1 MDFTSN
7 NFLDEL
13 LNFFEEHSVIGLLAL
28 QPHAF
33 ELVSVLAIIDFCT
46 IWALYDGQMRLSLVI
61 SKIMK
66 VGFFLLLIVNWSDI
80 NKVVVDSF
88 QMAGSTAAGLDYS
101 NGDWN
106 TPSNILTMGFDTC
119 TDILAD
125 FHETSIMDN
134 GGIAR
139 LFMDLMAMIITIASF
154 FFISLQ
160 VLITK
165 IEFCIFSSL
174 GVILLP
180 FGAIRFT
187 SFLFQRVVSGVFA
200 FGVKLMIMFFL
211 LGLFNT
217 LSDTLINIPVPGESD
232 DGNFAAML
240 KVALSYATLAFLVW
254 KLPNL
259 AASMMNG
266 QPSMEAGDVIRG
278 ATTAKST
285 VAGAVGG
292 AVGAAGAVSRVA
304 GKTAAGYGFAN
315 ATIKAAQANI
325 GVQGGSVAGEV
336 AKNVARTSFAN
347 SAIGKGLIR
356 GANRALNQMEDY
368 KNLKTGEY
376 ATKPQSNRN
385 R

>member
-1 MDFTSN
+1 MDFTDT
-7 NFLDEL
+7 NFLDNL
-13 LNFFEEHSVIGLLAL
+13 LNFFYEHSVTGMIQL

-33 ELVSVLAIIDFCT
+33 ELVCVLAIIDICST
-46 IWALYDGQMRLSLVI
+46 WALYDGQMRMSFVI
-61 SKIMK
+61 NKVMK
-66 VGFFLLLIVNWSDI
+66 VGFFLLLIVNWDTI
-80 NKVVVDSF
+80 NSAILRSF
-88 QMAGSTAAGLDYS
+88 EIAGATASGLS
-101 NGDWN
+101 NIGAGDWIS
-106 TPSNILTMGFDTC
+106 PSKILERGFNICGTLFKDFQDTGI
-119 TDILAD
+119 T
-125 FHETSIMDN
+125 DN

-139 LFMDLMAMIITIASF
+139 LFMDLIAIAITIASF

-187 SFLFQRVVSGVFA
+187 SFLFQRVVSGVFS
-200 FGVKLMIMFFL
+200 FGVKLMIMYFL
-211 LGLFNT
+211 LGLFDT
-217 LSDTLINIPVPGESD
+217 LSGTLTSFEENVS
-232 DGNFAAML
+232 FSSML
-240 KVALSYATLAFLVW
+240 KMALSYATLAFLVW

-266 QPSMEAGDVIRG
+266 QPSMEVGDVVRG

>member
-1 MDFTSN
+1 MDFTDT
-7 NFLDEL
+7 NFLDNL
-13 LNFFEEHSVIGLLAL
+13 LNFFYEHSVTGMIQL

-33 ELVSVLAIIDFCT
+33 ELVCVLAIIDICST
-46 IWALYDGQMRLSLVI
+46 WALYDGQMRMSFVI
-61 SKIMK
+61 NKVMK
-66 VGFFLLLIVNWSDI
+66 VGFFLLLIVNWDTI
-80 NKVVVDSF
+80 NSAILRSF
-88 QMAGSTAAGLDYS
+88 EIAGATASGLS
-101 NGDWN
+101 NIGAGDWIS
-106 TPSNILTMGFDTC
+106 PSKILERGFNICGTLFKDFQDTGI
-119 TDILAD
+119 T
-125 FHETSIMDN
+125 DN

-139 LFMDLMAMIITIASF
+139 LFMDLIAIAITIASF

-187 SFLFQRVVSGVFA
+187 SFLFQRVVSGVFS
-200 FGVKLMIMFFL
+200 FGIKLMIMYFL
-211 LGLFNT
+211 LGLFDT
-217 LSDTLINIPVPGESD
+217 LSGALTSFEENVS
-232 DGNFAAML
+232 FSSML
-240 KVALSYATLAFLVW
+240 KMALSYATLAFLVW

-266 QPSMEAGDVIRG
+266 QPSMEAGDVVRG

>member
-1 MDFTSN
+1 MDFTDT
-7 NFLDEL
+7 NFLDNL
-13 LNFFEEHSVIGLLAL
+13 LNFFYEHSVTGMIQL

-33 ELVSVLAIIDFCT
+33 ELVCVLAIIDICST
-46 IWALYDGQMRLSLVI
+46 WALYDGQMRMSFVI
-61 SKIMK
+61 NKVMK
-66 VGFFLLLIVNWSDI
+66 VGFFLLLIVNWDTI
-80 NKVVVDSF
+80 NSAILRSF
-88 QMAGSTAAGLDYS
+88 EIAGATASGLS
-101 NGDWN
+101 NIGAGDWIS
-106 TPSNILTMGFDTC
+106 PSKILERGFNICGTLFKDFQDTGI
-119 TDILAD
+119 T
-125 FHETSIMDN
+125 DN

-139 LFMDLMAMIITIASF
+139 LFMDLIAIAITIASF

-187 SFLFQRVVSGVFA
+187 SFLFQRVVSGVFS
-200 FGVKLMIMFFL
+200 FGVKLMIMYFL
-211 LGLFNT
+211 LGLFDT
-217 LSDTLINIPVPGESD
+217 LSGTLTSFEENVS
-232 DGNFAAML
+232 FSSML
-240 KVALSYATLAFLVW
+240 KMALSYATLAFLVW

-266 QPSMEAGDVIRG
+266 QPSMEAGDVVRG
-278 ATTAKST
+278 ATTTKST

-325 GVQGGSVAGEV
+325 GVQGGSVVGEV

-356 GANRALNQMEDY
+356 GANRAMNQMEDY
-368 KNLKTGEY
+368 KNLKSGEY

>member
-1 MDFTSN
+1 MDFTDT
-7 NFLDEL
+7 NFLDNL
-13 LNFFEEHSVIGLLAL
+13 LNFFYEHSVTGMIQL

-33 ELVSVLAIIDFCT
+33 ELVCVLAIIDICST
-46 IWALYDGQMRLSLVI
+46 WALYDGQMRMSFVI
-61 SKIMK
+61 NKVMK
-66 VGFFLLLIVNWSDI
+66 VGFFLLLIVNWDTI
-80 NKVVVDSF
+80 NSAILRSF
-88 QMAGSTAAGLDYS
+88 EIAGATASGLS
-101 NGDWN
+101 NIGAGDWIS
-106 TPSNILTMGFDTC
+106 PSKILERGFNICGTLFKDFQDTGI
-119 TDILAD
+119 T
-125 FHETSIMDN
+125 DN

-139 LFMDLMAMIITIASF
+139 LFMDLIAIAITIASF

-187 SFLFQRVVSGVFA
+187 SFLFQRVVSGVFS
-200 FGVKLMIMFFL
+200 FGVKLMIMYFL
-211 LGLFNT
+211 LGLFDT
-217 LSDTLINIPVPGESD
+217 LSGTLTSFEENVS
-232 DGNFAAML
+232 FSSML
-240 KVALSYATLAFLVW
+240 KMALSYATLAFLVW

-266 QPSMEAGDVIRG
+266 QPSMEAGDVVRG

-285 VAGAVGG
+285 VAG

-356 GANRALNQMEDY
+356 GANRAMNQMEDY
-368 KNLKTGEY
+368 KNLKSGEY

>member
-1 MDFTSN
+1 MDFASE

-33 ELVSVLAIIDFCT
+33 ELVCVLAIIDFCT
-46 IWALYDGQMRLSLVI
+46 IWALYDGQMRLSLII
-61 SKIMK
+61 SKVMK
-66 VGFFLLLIVNWSDI
+66 VGFFLLLIVNWADI
-80 NKVVVDSF
+80 NKAIVDSF

-101 NGDWN
+101 SSDWN

-125 FHETSIMDN
+125 FHKTSIMDN

-139 LFMDLMAMIITIASF
+139 LFMDLMAMVITIASF

-160 VLITK
+160 VLVTK

-174 GVILLP
+174 AVILLP

-200 FGVKLMIMFFL
+200 FGIKLMIMFFL
-211 LGLFNT
+211 LGLFNSV
-217 LSDTLINIPVPGESD
+217 SDTLINIPVPGESD

-240 KVALSYATLAFLVW
+240 KIALSYATLAFLVW
-254 KLPNL
+254 KLPNI

-266 QPSMEAGDVIRG
+266 QPSMDAGDVVRG
-278 ATTAKST
+278 ARNATTA
-285 VAGAVGG
+285 VAGVAT
-292 AVGAAGAVSRVA
+292 GAAGAVSGAAEKA
-304 GKTAAGYGFAN
+304 GVGYGFTN
-315 ATIKAAQANI
+315 ATIKAARIDTTQKGGTMSKNI
-325 GVQGGSVAGEV
+325 
-336 AKNVARTSFAN
+336 AKNVARASFYN
-347 SAIGKGLIR
+347 SSLGRGILR
-356 GANRALNQMEDY
+356 GARYANKNRKD
-368 KNLKTGEY
+368 KK
-376 ATKPQSNRN
+376 
-385 R
+385 

>member
-1 MDFTSN
+1 MDFSSA
-7 NFLDEL
+7 NFFNEL
-13 LNFFEEHSVIGLLAL
+13 LQFFHEHSITGMIQL
-28 QPHAF
+28 QPHAT
-33 ELVSVLAIIDFCT
+33 ELVCVLAIIDICST
-46 IWALYDGQMRLSLVI
+46 WALYDGQMRLSFVI
-61 SKIMK
+61 NKVMK
-66 VGFFLLLIVNWSDI
+66 VGFFLLLIINWADI
-80 NKVVVDSF
+80 NSAILRSF
-88 QMAGSTAAGLDYS
+88 ELAGATASGLTNLND
-101 NGDWN
+101 DW
-106 TPSNILTMGFDTC
+106 TSPSNILTNGFVIC
-119 TDILAD
+119 EALFED
-125 FHETSIMDN
+125 FQSTSVLDN
-134 GGIAR
+134 SGIAR
-139 LFMDLMAMIITIASF
+139 MFMDLIAIAITIASF

-165 IEFCIFSSL
+165 IEFDIFSSL

-200 FGVKLMIMFFL
+200 FGIKLMVMFFL
-211 LGLFNT
+211 LGLFDILSGT
-217 LSDTLINIPVPGESD
+217 LV
-232 DGNFAAML
+232 NFEENATFSAML
-240 KVALSYATLAFLVW
+240 KIALSYATLAFLVW

-266 QPSMEAGDVIRG
+266 QPSMEAGDVVRG

-325 GVQGGSVAGEV
+325 GVQGGSVVGEV

-356 GANRALNQMEDY
+356 GANRAMNQMEDY

>member
-1 MDFTSN
+1 MDFTDT
-7 NFLDEL
+7 NFLDSL
-13 LNFFEEHSVIGLLAL
+13 LNFFYEHSVTGMIQL

-33 ELVSVLAIIDFCT
+33 ELVCVLAIIDICST
-46 IWALYDGQMRLSLVI
+46 WALYDGQMRMSFVI
-61 SKIMK
+61 NKTMK
-66 VGFFLLLIVNWSDI
+66 VGFFLLLIVNWDTI
-80 NKVVVDSF
+80 NSAILRSF
-88 QMAGSTAAGLDYS
+88 EIAGATASGLS
-101 NGDWN
+101 NIGAGDWIS
-106 TPSNILTMGFDTC
+106 PSKILERGFNICGTLFKDFQDTGI
-119 TDILAD
+119 T
-125 FHETSIMDN
+125 DN

-139 LFMDLMAMIITIASF
+139 LFMDLIAIAITIASF

-187 SFLFQRVVSGVFA
+187 SFLFQRVVSGVFS
-200 FGVKLMIMFFL
+200 FGIKLMIMYFL
-211 LGLFNT
+211 LGLFDT
-217 LSDTLINIPVPGESD
+217 LSGALTSFEENVS
-232 DGNFAAML
+232 FSSML
-240 KVALSYATLAFLVW
+240 KMALSYATLAFLVW

-266 QPSMEAGDVIRG
+266 QPSMEAGDVVRG

-285 VAGAVGG
+285 VAG

-368 KNLKTGEY
+368 KNLKSGEY

>member
-1 MDFTSN
+1 MDFTDT
-7 NFLDEL
+7 NFLDSL
-13 LNFFEEHSVIGLLAL
+13 LNFFYEHSVTGMIQL

-33 ELVSVLAIIDFCT
+33 ELVCVLAIIDICST
-46 IWALYDGQMRLSLVI
+46 WALYDGQMRMSFVI
-61 SKIMK
+61 NKTMK
-66 VGFFLLLIVNWSDI
+66 VGFFLLLIVNWDTI
-80 NKVVVDSF
+80 NSAILRSF
-88 QMAGSTAAGLDYS
+88 EIAGATASGLS
-101 NGDWN
+101 NIGAGDWIS
-106 TPSNILTMGFDTC
+106 PSKILERGFNICGTLFKDFQDTGI
-119 TDILAD
+119 T
-125 FHETSIMDN
+125 DN

-139 LFMDLMAMIITIASF
+139 LFMDLIAIAITIASF

-187 SFLFQRVVSGVFA
+187 SFLFQRVVSGIFS
-200 FGVKLMIMFFL
+200 FGIKLMIMYFL
-211 LGLFNT
+211 LGLFDT
-217 LSDTLINIPVPGESD
+217 LSGALTSFEENVS
-232 DGNFAAML
+232 FSSML
-240 KVALSYATLAFLVW
+240 KMALSYATLAFLVW

-266 QPSMEAGDVIRG
+266 QPSMEAGDVVRG

-356 GANRALNQMEDY
+356 GANRAMNQMEDY
-368 KNLKTGEY
+368 KNLKSGEY

>member
-1 MDFTSN
+1 MDFTDT
-7 NFLDEL
+7 NFLDSL
-13 LNFFEEHSVIGLLAL
+13 LNFFYEHSVTGMIQL

-33 ELVSVLAIIDFCT
+33 ELVCVLAIIDICST
-46 IWALYDGQMRLSLVI
+46 WALYDGQMRMSFVI
-61 SKIMK
+61 NKTMK
-66 VGFFLLLIVNWSDI
+66 VGFFLLLIVNWDTI
-80 NKVVVDSF
+80 NSAILRSF
-88 QMAGSTAAGLDYS
+88 EIAGATASGLS
-101 NGDWN
+101 NIGAGDWIS
-106 TPSNILTMGFDTC
+106 PSKILERGFNICGTLFKDFQDTGI
-119 TDILAD
+119 T
-125 FHETSIMDN
+125 DN

-139 LFMDLMAMIITIASF
+139 LFMDLIAIAITIASF

-187 SFLFQRVVSGVFA
+187 SFLFQRVVSGVFS
-200 FGVKLMIMFFL
+200 FGIKLMIMYFL
-211 LGLFNT
+211 LGLFDT
-217 LSDTLINIPVPGESD
+217 LSGALTSFEENVS
-232 DGNFAAML
+232 FSSML
-240 KVALSYATLAFLVW
+240 KMALSYATLAFLVW

-292 AVGAAGAVSRVA
+292 AVGATGAISRVA

-325 GVQGGSVAGEV
+325 GVQGGSVASEV

-347 SAIGKGLIR
+347 SSIGKGLIR
-356 GANRALNQMEDY
+356 GANRAMNQMEDY
-368 KNLKTGEY
+368 KNLKSGEY

>member
-1 MDFTSN
+1 MDFTDT
-7 NFLDEL
+7 NFLDNL
-13 LNFFEEHSVIGLLAL
+13 LNFFYEHSVTGMIQL

-33 ELVSVLAIIDFCT
+33 ELVCVLAIIDICST
-46 IWALYDGQMRLSLVI
+46 WALYDGQMRMSFVI
-61 SKIMK
+61 NKVMK
-66 VGFFLLLIVNWSDI
+66 VGFFLLLIVNWDTI
-80 NKVVVDSF
+80 NSAILRSF
-88 QMAGSTAAGLDYS
+88 EIAGATASGLS
-101 NGDWN
+101 NIGAGDWIS
-106 TPSNILTMGFDTC
+106 PSKILERGFNICGTLFKDFQDTGI
-119 TDILAD
+119 T
-125 FHETSIMDN
+125 DN

-139 LFMDLMAMIITIASF
+139 LFMDLIAIAITIASF

-187 SFLFQRVVSGVFA
+187 SFLFQRVVSGVFS
-200 FGVKLMIMFFL
+200 FGVKLMIMYFL
-211 LGLFNT
+211 LGLFDT
-217 LSDTLINIPVPGESD
+217 LSGTLTSFEENVS
-232 DGNFAAML
+232 FSSML
-240 KVALSYATLAFLVW
+240 KMALSYATLAFLVW

-266 QPSMEAGDVIRG
+266 QPSMEAGDVVRG

-336 AKNVARTSFAN
+336 TKNVARTSFAN

>member
-1 MDFTSN
+1 MDFTDT
-7 NFLDEL
+7 NFLDNL
-13 LNFFEEHSVIGLLAL
+13 LNFFYEHSVTGMIQL

-33 ELVSVLAIIDFCT
+33 ELVCVLAIIDICST
-46 IWALYDGQMRLSLVI
+46 WALYDGQMRMSFVI
-61 SKIMK
+61 NKVMK
-66 VGFFLLLIVNWSDI
+66 VGFFLLLIVNWDTI
-80 NKVVVDSF
+80 NSAILRSF
-88 QMAGSTAAGLDYS
+88 EIAGATASGLS
-101 NGDWN
+101 NIGAGDWIS
-106 TPSNILTMGFDTC
+106 PSKILERGFNICGTLFKDFQDTGI
-119 TDILAD
+119 T
-125 FHETSIMDN
+125 DN

-139 LFMDLMAMIITIASF
+139 LFMNLIAIAITIASF

-187 SFLFQRVVSGVFA
+187 SFLFQRVVSGVFS
-200 FGVKLMIMFFL
+200 FGVKLMIMYFL
-211 LGLFNT
+211 LGLFDT
-217 LSDTLINIPVPGESD
+217 LSGTLTSFEENVS
-232 DGNFAAML
+232 FSSML
-240 KVALSYATLAFLVW
+240 KMALSYATLAFLVW

-266 QPSMEAGDVIRG
+266 QPSMEAGDVVRG

>member
-1 MDFTSN
+1 MDFTDT
-7 NFLDEL
+7 NFLDNL
-13 LNFFEEHSVIGLLAL
+13 LNFFYEHSVTGMIQL

-33 ELVSVLAIIDFCT
+33 ELVCVLAIIDICST
-46 IWALYDGQMRLSLVI
+46 WALYDGQMRMSFVI
-61 SKIMK
+61 NKVMK
-66 VGFFLLLIVNWSDI
+66 VGFFLLLIVNWDTI
-80 NKVVVDSF
+80 NSAILRSF
-88 QMAGSTAAGLDYS
+88 EIAGATASGLS
-101 NGDWN
+101 NIGAGDWIS
-106 TPSNILTMGFDTC
+106 PSKILERGFNICGTLFKDFQDTGI
-119 TDILAD
+119 T
-125 FHETSIMDN
+125 DN

-139 LFMDLMAMIITIASF
+139 LFMDLIAIAITIASF

-187 SFLFQRVVSGVFA
+187 SFLFQRVVSGVFS
-200 FGVKLMIMFFL
+200 FGVKLMIMYFL
-211 LGLFNT
+211 LGLFDT
-217 LSDTLINIPVPGESD
+217 LSGTLTSFEENVS
-232 DGNFAAML
+232 FSSML
-240 KVALSYATLAFLVW
+240 KMALSYATLAFLVW

-266 QPSMEAGDVIRG
+266 QPSMEAGDVVRG

-292 AVGAAGAVSRVA
+292 AVGAAGAAGAVSRVA

>member
-1 MDFTSN
+1 MDFTDT
-7 NFLDEL
+7 NFLDNL
-13 LNFFEEHSVIGLLAL
+13 LNFFYEHSVTGMIQL

-33 ELVSVLAIIDFCT
+33 ELVCVLAIIDICST
-46 IWALYDGQMRLSLVI
+46 WALYDGQMRMSFVI
-61 SKIMK
+61 NKVMK
-66 VGFFLLLIVNWSDI
+66 VGFFLLLIVNWDTI
-80 NKVVVDSF
+80 NSAILRSF
-88 QMAGSTAAGLDYS
+88 EIAGATASGLS
-101 NGDWN
+101 NIGAGDWIS
-106 TPSNILTMGFDTC
+106 PSKILERGFNICGTLFKDFQDTGI
-119 TDILAD
+119 T
-125 FHETSIMDN
+125 DN

-139 LFMDLMAMIITIASF
+139 LFMDLIAIAITIASF

-187 SFLFQRVVSGVFA
+187 SFLFQRVFS
-200 FGVKLMIMFFL
+200 FGVKLMIMYFL
-211 LGLFNT
+211 LGLFDT
-217 LSDTLINIPVPGESD
+217 LSGTLTSFEENVS
-232 DGNFAAML
+232 FSSML
-240 KVALSYATLAFLVW
+240 KMALSYATLAFLVW

-266 QPSMEAGDVIRG
+266 QPSMEAGDVVRG

>member
-1 MDFTSN
+1 MERGFNICGTLFKDF
-7 NFLDEL
+7 
-13 LNFFEEHSVIGLLAL
+13 
-28 QPHAF
+28 Q
-33 ELVSVLAIIDFCT
+33 
-46 IWALYDGQMRLSLVI
+46 
-61 SKIMK
+61 
-66 VGFFLLLIVNWSDI
+66 
-80 NKVVVDSF
+80 
-88 QMAGSTAAGLDYS
+88 
-101 NGDWN
+101 
-106 TPSNILTMGFDTC
+106 DTGI
-119 TDILAD
+119 T
-125 FHETSIMDN
+125 DN

-139 LFMDLMAMIITIASF
+139 LFMDLIAIAITIASF

-187 SFLFQRVVSGVFA
+187 SFLFQRVVSGVFS
-200 FGVKLMIMFFL
+200 FGVKLMIMYFL
-211 LGLFNT
+211 LGLFDT
-217 LSDTLINIPVPGESD
+217 LSGTLTSFEENVS
-232 DGNFAAML
+232 FSSML
-240 KVALSYATLAFLVW
+240 KMALSYATLAFLVW

-266 QPSMEAGDVIRG
+266 QPSMEAGDVVRG

-285 VAGAVGG
+285 VAG

-356 GANRALNQMEDY
+356 GANRAMNQMEDY
-368 KNLKTGEY
+368 KNLKSGEY

>member
-1 MDFTSN
+1 MDFTDT
-7 NFLDEL
+7 NFLDNL
-13 LNFFEEHSVIGLLAL
+13 LNFFYEHSVTGMIQL

-33 ELVSVLAIIDFCT
+33 ELVCVLAIIDICST
-46 IWALYDGQMRLSLVI
+46 WALYDGQMRMSFVI
-61 SKIMK
+61 NKVMK
-66 VGFFLLLIVNWSDI
+66 VGFFLLLIVNWDTI
-80 NKVVVDSF
+80 NSAILRSF
-88 QMAGSTAAGLDYS
+88 EIAGATALGLS
-101 NGDWN
+101 NIGAGDWIS
-106 TPSNILTMGFDTC
+106 PSKILERGFNICGTLFKDFQDTGI
-119 TDILAD
+119 T
-125 FHETSIMDN
+125 DN

-139 LFMDLMAMIITIASF
+139 LFMDLIAIAITIASF

-187 SFLFQRVVSGVFA
+187 SFLFQRVVSGVFS
-200 FGVKLMIMFFL
+200 FGVKLMIMYFL
-211 LGLFNT
+211 LGLFDT
-217 LSDTLINIPVPGESD
+217 LSGTLTSFEENVS
-232 DGNFAAML
+232 FSSML
-240 KVALSYATLAFLVW
+240 KMALSYATLAFLVW

-266 QPSMEAGDVIRG
+266 QPSMEAGDVVRG

>member
-1 MDFTSN
+1 MDFTDT
-7 NFLDEL
+7 NFLDNL
-13 LNFFEEHSVIGLLAL
+13 LNFFYEHSVTGMIQL

-33 ELVSVLAIIDFCT
+33 ELVCVLAIIDICST
-46 IWALYDGQMRLSLVI
+46 WALYDGQMRMSFVI
-61 SKIMK
+61 NKVMK
-66 VGFFLLLIVNWSDI
+66 VGFFLLLIVNWDTI
-80 NKVVVDSF
+80 NSAILRSF
-88 QMAGSTAAGLDYS
+88 EIAGATASGLS
-101 NGDWN
+101 NIGAGDWIS
-106 TPSNILTMGFDTC
+106 PSKILERGFNICGTLFKDFQDTGI
-119 TDILAD
+119 T
-125 FHETSIMDN
+125 DN

-139 LFMDLMAMIITIASF
+139 LFMDLIAIAITIASF

-187 SFLFQRVVSGVFA
+187 SFLFQRVVSGVFS
-200 FGVKLMIMFFL
+200 FGVKLMIMYFL
-211 LGLFNT
+211 LGLFDT
-217 LSDTLINIPVPGESD
+217 LSGTLTSFEENVS
-232 DGNFAAML
+232 FSSML
-240 KVALSYATLAFLVW
+240 KMALSYATLAFLVW

-266 QPSMEAGDVIRG
+266 QPSMEAGDVVRG

-285 VAGAVGG
+285 VAGVVGG

-325 GVQGGSVAGEV
+325 GVQGGSVVGEV

-356 GANRALNQMEDY
+356 GANRAINQMEDY
-368 KNLKTGEY
+368 KNLKSGEY

>member
-1 MDFTSN
+1 MDFTDT
-7 NFLDEL
+7 NFLDNL
-13 LNFFEEHSVIGLLAL
+13 LNFFYEHSVTGMIQL

-33 ELVSVLAIIDFCT
+33 ELVCVLAIIDICST
-46 IWALYDGQMRLSLVI
+46 WALYDGQMRMSFVI
-61 SKIMK
+61 NKVMK
-66 VGFFLLLIVNWSDI
+66 VGFFLLLIVNWDTI
-80 NKVVVDSF
+80 NSAILRSF
-88 QMAGSTAAGLDYS
+88 EIAGATASGLS
-101 NGDWN
+101 NIGAGDWIS
-106 TPSNILTMGFDTC
+106 PSKILERGFNICGTLFKDFQDTGI
-119 TDILAD
+119 T
-125 FHETSIMDN
+125 DN

-139 LFMDLMAMIITIASF
+139 LFMDLIAIAITIASF

-187 SFLFQRVVSGVFA
+187 SFLFQRVVSGVFS
-200 FGVKLMIMFFL
+200 FGVKLMIMYVL
-211 LGLFNT
+211 LGLFDT
-217 LSDTLINIPVPGESD
+217 LSGTLTSFEENVS
-232 DGNFAAML
+232 FSSML
-240 KVALSYATLAFLVW
+240 KMALSYATLAFLVW

-266 QPSMEAGDVIRG
+266 QPSMEAGDVVRG

>member
-1 MDFTSN
+1 M
-7 NFLDEL
+7 
-13 LNFFEEHSVIGLLAL
+13 LNFFYEHSVTGMIQL

-33 ELVSVLAIIDFCT
+33 ELVCVLAIIDICST
-46 IWALYDGQMRLSLVI
+46 WALYDGQMRMSFVI
-61 SKIMK
+61 NKTMK
-66 VGFFLLLIVNWSDI
+66 VGFFLLLIVNWDTI
-80 NKVVVDSF
+80 NSAILRSF
-88 QMAGSTAAGLDYS
+88 EIAGATASGLS
-101 NGDWN
+101 NIGAGDWIS
-106 TPSNILTMGFDTC
+106 PSKILERGFNICGTLFKDFQDTGI
-119 TDILAD
+119 T
-125 FHETSIMDN
+125 DN

-139 LFMDLMAMIITIASF
+139 LFMDLIAIAITIASF

-187 SFLFQRVVSGVFA
+187 SFLFQRVVSGVFS
-200 FGVKLMIMFFL
+200 FGIKLMIMYFL
-211 LGLFNT
+211 LGLFDT
-217 LSDTLINIPVPGESD
+217 LSGALTSFEENVS
-232 DGNFAAML
+232 FSSML
-240 KVALSYATLAFLVW
+240 KMALSYATLAFLVW

-266 QPSMEAGDVIRG
+266 QPSMEAGDVVRG

-325 GVQGGSVAGEV
+325 GIQGGSVAGEV

-356 GANRALNQMEDY
+356 GANRAMNQMEDY
-368 KNLKTGEY
+368 KNLKSGEY

>member
-1 MDFTSN
+1 MDFTDT
-7 NFLDEL
+7 NFLDNL
-13 LNFFEEHSVIGLLAL
+13 LNFFYEHSVTGMIQL

-33 ELVSVLAIIDFCT
+33 ELVCVLAIIDICST
-46 IWALYDGQMRLSLVI
+46 WALYDGQMRMSFVI
-61 SKIMK
+61 NKVMK
-66 VGFFLLLIVNWSDI
+66 VGFFLLLIVNWDTI
-80 NKVVVDSF
+80 NSAILRSF
-88 QMAGSTAAGLDYS
+88 EIAGATASGLS
-101 NGDWN
+101 NIGAGDWIS
-106 TPSNILTMGFDTC
+106 PSKILERGFNICGTLFKDFQDTGI
-119 TDILAD
+119 T
-125 FHETSIMDN
+125 DN

-139 LFMDLMAMIITIASF
+139 LFMDLIAIAITIASF

-187 SFLFQRVVSGVFA
+187 SFLFQRVVSGVFS
-200 FGVKLMIMFFL
+200 FGVKLMIMYFL
-211 LGLFNT
+211 LGLFDT
-217 LSDTLINIPVPGESD
+217 LSGTLTSFEENVS
-232 DGNFAAML
+232 FSSML
-240 KVALSYATLAFLVW
+240 KMALSYATLAFLVW

-266 QPSMEAGDVIRG
+266 QPSMEAGDVVRG

-325 GVQGGSVAGEV
+325 GVQGGSVVGEV

-356 GANRALNQMEDY
+356 GANRAMNQMEDY
-368 KNLKTGEY
+368 KNLKSGEY

>member
-1 MDFTSN
+1 MDFTDT
-7 NFLDEL
+7 NFLDNL
-13 LNFFEEHSVIGLLAL
+13 LNFFYEHSVTGMIQL

-33 ELVSVLAIIDFCT
+33 ELVCVLAIIDICST
-46 IWALYDGQMRLSLVI
+46 WALYDGQMRMSFVI
-61 SKIMK
+61 NKTMK
-66 VGFFLLLIVNWSDI
+66 VGFFLLLIVNWDTI
-80 NKVVVDSF
+80 NSAILRSF
-88 QMAGSTAAGLDYS
+88 EIAGATASGLS
-101 NGDWN
+101 NIGAGDWIS
-106 TPSNILTMGFDTC
+106 PSKILERGFNICGTLFKDFQDTGI
-119 TDILAD
+119 T
-125 FHETSIMDN
+125 DN

-139 LFMDLMAMIITIASF
+139 LFMDLIAIAITIASF

-187 SFLFQRVVSGVFA
+187 SFLFQRVVSGVFS
-200 FGVKLMIMFFL
+200 FGIKLMIMYFL
-211 LGLFNT
+211 LGLFDT
-217 LSDTLINIPVPGESD
+217 LSGALTSFEENVS
-232 DGNFAAML
+232 FSSML
-240 KVALSYATLAFLVW
+240 KMALSYATLAFLVW

-266 QPSMEAGDVIRG
+266 QPSMEAGDVVRG

-325 GVQGGSVAGEV
+325 GIQGGSVAGEV

-356 GANRALNQMEDY
+356 GANRAMNQMEDY
-368 KNLKTGEY
+368 KNLKSGEY

>member
-1 MDFTSN
+1 MDFTDT
-7 NFLDEL
+7 NFLDSL
-13 LNFFEEHSVIGLLAL
+13 LNFFYEHSVTGMIQL

-33 ELVSVLAIIDFCT
+33 ELVCVLAIIDICST
-46 IWALYDGQMRLSLVI
+46 WALYDGQMRMSFVI
-61 SKIMK
+61 NKTMK
-66 VGFFLLLIVNWSDI
+66 VGFFLLLIVNWDTI
-80 NKVVVDSF
+80 NSAILRSF
-88 QMAGSTAAGLDYS
+88 EIAGATASGLS
-101 NGDWN
+101 NIGAGDWIS
-106 TPSNILTMGFDTC
+106 PSKILERGFNICGTLFKDFQDTGI
-119 TDILAD
+119 T
-125 FHETSIMDN
+125 DN

-139 LFMDLMAMIITIASF
+139 LFMDLIAIAITIASF

-187 SFLFQRVVSGVFA
+187 SFLFQRVVSGVFS
-200 FGVKLMIMFFL
+200 FCIKLMIMYFL
-211 LGLFNT
+211 LGLFDT
-217 LSDTLINIPVPGESD
+217 LSGALTSFEENVS
-232 DGNFAAML
+232 FSSML
-240 KVALSYATLAFLVW
+240 KMALSYATLAFLVW

-266 QPSMEAGDVIRG
+266 QPSMEAGDVVRG

-325 GVQGGSVAGEV
+325 GIQGGSVAGEV

-356 GANRALNQMEDY
+356 GANRAMNQMEDY
-368 KNLKTGEY
+368 KNLKSGEY

>member
-1 MDFTSN
+1 MDFTDT
-7 NFLDEL
+7 NFLDNL
-13 LNFFEEHSVIGLLAL
+13 LNFFYEHSVTGMIQL

-33 ELVSVLAIIDFCT
+33 ELVCILAIIDICST
-46 IWALYDGQMRLSLVI
+46 WALYDGQMRMSFVI
-61 SKIMK
+61 NKVMK
-66 VGFFLLLIVNWSDI
+66 VGFFLLLIVNWDTI
-80 NKVVVDSF
+80 NSAILRSF
-88 QMAGSTAAGLDYS
+88 EIAGATASGLS
-101 NGDWN
+101 NIGAGDWIS
-106 TPSNILTMGFDTC
+106 PSKILERGFNICGTLFKDFQDTGI
-119 TDILAD
+119 T
-125 FHETSIMDN
+125 DN

-139 LFMDLMAMIITIASF
+139 LFMDLIAIAITIASF

-187 SFLFQRVVSGVFA
+187 SFLFQRVVSGVFS
-200 FGVKLMIMFFL
+200 FGVKLMIMYFL
-211 LGLFNT
+211 LGLFDT
-217 LSDTLINIPVPGESD
+217 LSGTLTSFEENVS
-232 DGNFAAML
+232 FSSML
-240 KVALSYATLAFLVW
+240 KMALSYATLAFLVW

-266 QPSMEAGDVIRG
+266 QPSMEVGDVVRG

>member
-1 MDFTSN
+1 MDFTDT
-7 NFLDEL
+7 NFLDNL
-13 LNFFEEHSVIGLLAL
+13 LNFFYEHSVTGMIQL

-33 ELVSVLAIIDFCT
+33 ELVCVLAIIDICST
-46 IWALYDGQMRLSLVI
+46 WALYDGQMRMSFVI
-61 SKIMK
+61 NKVMK
-66 VGFFLLLIVNWSDI
+66 VGFFLLLIVNWDTI
-80 NKVVVDSF
+80 NSAILRSF
-88 QMAGSTAAGLDYS
+88 EIAGATASGLS
-101 NGDWN
+101 NIGAGDWIS
-106 TPSNILTMGFDTC
+106 PSKILERGFNICGTLFKDFQDTGI
-119 TDILAD
+119 T
-125 FHETSIMDN
+125 DN

-139 LFMDLMAMIITIASF
+139 LFMDLIAIAITIASF

-187 SFLFQRVVSGVFA
+187 SFLFQRVVSGVFS
-200 FGVKLMIMFFL
+200 FGVKLMIMYFL
-211 LGLFNT
+211 LGLFDT
-217 LSDTLINIPVPGESD
+217 LSGTLTSFEENVS
-232 DGNFAAML
+232 FSSML
-240 KVALSYATLAFLVW
+240 KMALSYATLAFLVW

-266 QPSMEAGDVIRG
+266 QPSMEAGDVVRG

-368 KNLKTGEY
+368 KNLKSGEY

>member
-200 FGVKLMIMFFL
+200 FGVKLMIMYFL
-211 LGLFNT
+211 LGLFDT
-217 LSDTLINIPVPGESD
+217 LSGTLTSFEENVS
-232 DGNFAAML
+232 FSSML
-240 KVALSYATLAFLVW
+240 KMALSYATLAFLVW

-266 QPSMEAGDVIRG
+266 QPSMEAGDVVRG

-285 VAGAVGG
+285 VAG

>member
-1 MDFTSN
+1 MDFTDT
-7 NFLDEL
+7 NFLDNL
-13 LNFFEEHSVIGLLAL
+13 LNFFYEHSVTGMIQL

-33 ELVSVLAIIDFCT
+33 ELVCVLAIIDICST
-46 IWALYDGQMRLSLVI
+46 WALYDGQMRMSFVI
-61 SKIMK
+61 NKVMK
-66 VGFFLLLIVNWSDI
+66 VGFFLLLIVNWDTI
-80 NKVVVDSF
+80 NSAILRSF
-88 QMAGSTAAGLDYS
+88 EIAGATASGLS
-101 NGDWN
+101 NIGAGDWIS
-106 TPSNILTMGFDTC
+106 PSKILERGFNICGTLFKDFQDTGI
-119 TDILAD
+119 T
-125 FHETSIMDN
+125 DN

-139 LFMDLMAMIITIASF
+139 LFMDLIAIAITIASF

-187 SFLFQRVVSGVFA
+187 SFLFQRVVSGVFS
-200 FGVKLMIMFFL
+200 FGVKLMIMYFL
-211 LGLFNT
+211 LGLFDT
-217 LSDTLINIPVPGESD
+217 LSGTLTSFEENVS
-232 DGNFAAML
+232 FSSML
-240 KVALSYATLAFLVW
+240 KMALSYATLAFLVW

-266 QPSMEAGDVIRG
+266 QPSMEAGDVVRG

-285 VAGAVGG
+285 VAG

-376 ATKPQSNRN
+376 ATKLQSNRN

>member
-1 MDFTSN
+1 MDFTDT
-7 NFLDEL
+7 NFLDSL
-13 LNFFEEHSVIGLLAL
+13 LNFFYEHSVTGMIQL

-33 ELVSVLAIIDFCT
+33 ELVCVLAIIDICST
-46 IWALYDGQMRLSLVI
+46 WALYDGQMRMSFVI
-61 SKIMK
+61 NKTMK
-66 VGFFLLLIVNWSDI
+66 VGFFLLLIVNWDTI
-80 NKVVVDSF
+80 NSAILRSF
-88 QMAGSTAAGLDYS
+88 EIAGATASGLS
-101 NGDWN
+101 NIGAGDWIS
-106 TPSNILTMGFDTC
+106 PSKILERGFNICGTLFKDFQDTGI
-119 TDILAD
+119 T
-125 FHETSIMDN
+125 DN

-139 LFMDLMAMIITIASF
+139 LFMDLIAIAITIASF

-187 SFLFQRVVSGVFA
+187 SFLFQRVVSGVFS
-200 FGVKLMIMFFL
+200 FGIKLMIIYFL
-211 LGLFNT
+211 LGLFDT
-217 LSDTLINIPVPGESD
+217 LSGALTSFEENVS
-232 DGNFAAML
+232 FSSML
-240 KVALSYATLAFLVW
+240 KMALSYATLAFLVW

-266 QPSMEAGDVIRG
+266 QPSMEAGDVVRG

-325 GVQGGSVAGEV
+325 GIQGGSVAGEV

-356 GANRALNQMEDY
+356 GANRAMNQMEDY
-368 KNLKTGEY
+368 KNLKSGEY

>member
-1 MDFTSN
+1 MDFTDT
-7 NFLDEL
+7 NFLDSL
-13 LNFFEEHSVIGLLAL
+13 LNFFYEHSVTGMIQL

-33 ELVSVLAIIDFCT
+33 ELVCVLAIIDICST
-46 IWALYDGQMRLSLVI
+46 WALYDGQMRMSFVI
-61 SKIMK
+61 NKTMK
-66 VGFFLLLIVNWSDI
+66 VGFFLLLIVNWDTI
-80 NKVVVDSF
+80 NSAILRSF
-88 QMAGSTAAGLDYS
+88 EIAGATASGLS
-101 NGDWN
+101 NIGAGDWIS
-106 TPSNILTMGFDTC
+106 PSKILERGFNICGTLFKDFQDTGI
-119 TDILAD
+119 T
-125 FHETSIMDN
+125 DN

-139 LFMDLMAMIITIASF
+139 LFMDLIAIAITIASF

-187 SFLFQRVVSGVFA
+187 SFLFQRVVSGVFS
-200 FGVKLMIMFFL
+200 FGIKLMIMYFL
-211 LGLFNT
+211 LGLFDT
-217 LSDTLINIPVPGESD
+217 LSGALTSFEENVS
-232 DGNFAAML
+232 FSSML
-240 KVALSYATLAFLVW
+240 KMALSYATLAFLVW

-266 QPSMEAGDVIRG
+266 QPSMEAGDVVRG

-285 VAGAVGG
+285 VAGVVGG

-325 GVQGGSVAGEV
+325 GVQGGSVVGEV

-356 GANRALNQMEDY
+356 GANRAMNQMEDY
-368 KNLKTGEY
+368 KNLKSGEY

>member
-1 MDFTSN
+1 MDFTDT
-7 NFLDEL
+7 NFLDSL
-13 LNFFEEHSVIGLLAL
+13 LNFFYEHSVTGMIQL

-33 ELVSVLAIIDFCT
+33 ELVCVLAIIDICST
-46 IWALYDGQMRLSLVI
+46 WALYDGQMRMSFVI
-61 SKIMK
+61 NKTMK
-66 VGFFLLLIVNWSDI
+66 VGFFLLLIVNWDTI
-80 NKVVVDSF
+80 NSAILRSF
-88 QMAGSTAAGLDYS
+88 EIAGATASGLS
-101 NGDWN
+101 NIGAGDWIS
-106 TPSNILTMGFDTC
+106 PSKILERGFNICGTLFKDFQDTGI
-119 TDILAD
+119 T
-125 FHETSIMDN
+125 DN

-139 LFMDLMAMIITIASF
+139 LFMDLIAIAITIASF

-187 SFLFQRVVSGVFA
+187 SFLFQRVVSGVFS
-200 FGVKLMIMFFL
+200 FGIKLMIMYFL
-211 LGLFNT
+211 LGLFDT
-217 LSDTLINIPVPGESD
+217 LSGTLTSFEENVS
-232 DGNFAAML
+232 FSSML
-240 KVALSYATLAFLVW
+240 KMALSYATLAFLVW

-266 QPSMEAGDVIRG
+266 QPSMEAGDVVRG

-325 GVQGGSVAGEV
+325 GIQGGSVAGEV

-356 GANRALNQMEDY
+356 GANRAMNQMEDY
-368 KNLKTGEY
+368 KNLKSGEY

>member
-1 MDFTSN
+1 MDFTDT
-7 NFLDEL
+7 NFLDNL
-13 LNFFEEHSVIGLLAL
+13 LNFFYEHSVTGMIQL

-33 ELVSVLAIIDFCT
+33 ELVCVLAIIDICST
-46 IWALYDGQMRLSLVI
+46 WALYDGQMRMSFVI
-61 SKIMK
+61 NKVMK
-66 VGFFLLLIVNWSDI
+66 VGFFLLLIVNWDTI
-80 NKVVVDSF
+80 NSAILRSF
-88 QMAGSTAAGLDYS
+88 EIAGATASGLS
-101 NGDWN
+101 NIGAGDWIS
-106 TPSNILTMGFDTC
+106 PSKILERGFNICGTLFKDFQDTGI
-119 TDILAD
+119 T
-125 FHETSIMDN
+125 DN

-139 LFMDLMAMIITIASF
+139 LFMDLIAIAITIASF

-187 SFLFQRVVSGVFA
+187 SFLFQRVVSGVFS
-200 FGVKLMIMFFL
+200 FGVKLMIMYFL
-211 LGLFNT
+211 LGLFDT
-217 LSDTLINIPVPGESD
+217 LSGTLTSFEENVS
-232 DGNFAAML
+232 FSSML
-240 KVALSYATLAFLVW
+240 KMALSYATLAFLVW

-259 AASMMNG
+259 VASMMNG
-266 QPSMEAGDVIRG
+266 QPSMEAGDVVRG

-292 AVGAAGAVSRVA
+292 AVGAAGAVSRVT

>member
-1 MDFTSN
+1 MIVVDFASE
-7 NFLDEL
+7 NFLNTL
-13 LNFFEEHSVIGLLAL
+13 LAFFEEHSVTGMIQL

-33 ELVSVLAIIDFCT
+33 ELVCVLAIIDICST
-46 IWALYDGQMRLSLVI
+46 WALYDGQMRMSFVI
-61 SKIMK
+61 NKTMK
-66 VGFFLLLIVNWSDI
+66 VGFFLLLIVNWDTI
-80 NKVVVDSF
+80 NSAILRSF
-88 QMAGSTAAGLDYS
+88 EIAGATASGLS
-101 NGDWN
+101 NIGAGDWIS
-106 TPSNILTMGFDTC
+106 PSKILERGFNICGTLFKDFQDTGI
-119 TDILAD
+119 T
-125 FHETSIMDN
+125 DN

-139 LFMDLMAMIITIASF
+139 LFMDLIAIAITIASF

-187 SFLFQRVVSGVFA
+187 SFLFQRVVSGVFS
-200 FGVKLMIMFFL
+200 FGIKLMIMYFL
-211 LGLFNT
+211 LGLFDT
-217 LSDTLINIPVPGESD
+217 LSGTLTSFEENVS
-232 DGNFAAML
+232 FSSML
-240 KVALSYATLAFLVW
+240 KMALSYATLAFLVW

-266 QPSMEAGDVIRG
+266 QPSMEAGDVVRG

-368 KNLKTGEY
+368 KNLKNGEY

>member
-1 MDFTSN
+1 MDFTDT
-7 NFLDEL
+7 NFLDSL
-13 LNFFEEHSVIGLLAL
+13 LNFFYEHSVTGMIQL

-33 ELVSVLAIIDFCT
+33 ELVCVLAIIDICST
-46 IWALYDGQMRLSLVI
+46 WALYDGQMRMSFVI
-61 SKIMK
+61 NKVMK
-66 VGFFLLLIVNWSDI
+66 VGFFLLLIVNWDTI
-80 NKVVVDSF
+80 NSAILRSF
-88 QMAGSTAAGLDYS
+88 EIAGATASGLS
-101 NGDWN
+101 NIGAGDWIS
-106 TPSNILTMGFDTC
+106 PSKILERGFNICGTLFKDFQDTGI
-119 TDILAD
+119 T
-125 FHETSIMDN
+125 DN

-139 LFMDLMAMIITIASF
+139 LFMDLIAIAITIASF

-187 SFLFQRVVSGVFA
+187 SFLFQRVVSGVFS
-200 FGVKLMIMFFL
+200 FGIKLMIMYFL
-211 LGLFNT
+211 LGLFDT
-217 LSDTLINIPVPGESD
+217 LSGALTSFEENVS
-232 DGNFAAML
+232 FSSML
-240 KVALSYATLAFLVW
+240 KMALSYATLAFLVW

-266 QPSMEAGDVIRG
+266 QPSMEAGDVVRG

-325 GVQGGSVAGEV
+325 GIQGGSVAGEV

-356 GANRALNQMEDY
+356 GANRAMNQMEDY
-368 KNLKTGEY
+368 KNLKSGEY

>member
-1 MDFTSN
+1 MDFTDT
-7 NFLDEL
+7 NFLDSL
-13 LNFFEEHSVIGLLAL
+13 LNFFYEHSVTGMIQL

-33 ELVSVLAIIDFCT
+33 ELVCVLAIIDICST
-46 IWALYDGQMRLSLVI
+46 WALYDGQMRMSFVI
-61 SKIMK
+61 NKTMK
-66 VGFFLLLIVNWSDI
+66 VGFFLLLIVNWDTI
-80 NKVVVDSF
+80 NSAILRSF
-88 QMAGSTAAGLDYS
+88 EIAGATASGLS
-101 NGDWN
+101 NIGAGDWIS
-106 TPSNILTMGFDTC
+106 PSKILERGFNICGTLFKDFQDTGI
-119 TDILAD
+119 T
-125 FHETSIMDN
+125 DN

-139 LFMDLMAMIITIASF
+139 LFMDLIAIAITIASF

-187 SFLFQRVVSGVFA
+187 SFLFQRVVSGVFS
-200 FGVKLMIMFFL
+200 FGIKLMIMYFL
-211 LGLFNT
+211 LGLFDT
-217 LSDTLINIPVPGESD
+217 LSGALTSFEENVS
-232 DGNFAAML
+232 FSSML
-240 KVALSYATLAFLVW
+240 KMALSYATLAFLVW

-266 QPSMEAGDVIRG
+266 QPSMEAGDVVRG

-325 GVQGGSVAGEV
+325 GIQGGSVAGEV

>member
-1 MDFTSN
+1 MIVVDFASE
-7 NFLDEL
+7 NFLNTL
-13 LNFFEEHSVIGLLAL
+13 LAFFEEHSVTGMIQL

-33 ELVSVLAIIDFCT
+33 ELVCVLAIIDICST
-46 IWALYDGQMRLSLVI
+46 WALYDGQMRMSFVI
-61 SKIMK
+61 NKVIK
-66 VGFFLLLIVNWSDI
+66 VGFFLLLIVNWDTI
-80 NKVVVDSF
+80 NSAILRSF
-88 QMAGSTAAGLDYS
+88 EIAGATASGLS
-101 NGDWN
+101 NIGAGDWIS
-106 TPSNILTMGFDTC
+106 PSKILERGFNICGTLFKDFQDTGI
-119 TDILAD
+119 T
-125 FHETSIMDN
+125 DN

-139 LFMDLMAMIITIASF
+139 LFMDLIAIAITIASF

-187 SFLFQRVVSGVFA
+187 SFLFQRVVSGVFS
-200 FGVKLMIMFFL
+200 FGVKLMIMYFL
-211 LGLFNT
+211 LGLFDT
-217 LSDTLINIPVPGESD
+217 LSGTLTSFEENVS
-232 DGNFAAML
+232 FSSML
-240 KVALSYATLAFLVW
+240 KMALSYATLAFLVW

-266 QPSMEAGDVIRG
+266 QPSMEAGDVVRG

-325 GVQGGSVAGEV
+325 GVQGGSVVGEV

-356 GANRALNQMEDY
+356 GANRAMNQMEDY
-368 KNLKTGEY
+368 KNLKSGEY

>member
-1 MDFTSN
+1 MDFSSA
-7 NFLDEL
+7 NFFNEL
-13 LNFFEEHSVIGLLAL
+13 LQFFHEHSITGMIQL
-28 QPHAF
+28 QPHAT
-33 ELVSVLAIIDFCT
+33 ELVCVLAIIDICST
-46 IWALYDGQMRLSLVI
+46 WALYDGQMRLSFVI
-61 SKIMK
+61 NKVMK
-66 VGFFLLLIVNWSDI
+66 VGFFLLLIINWADI
-80 NKVVVDSF
+80 NSAILRSF
-88 QMAGSTAAGLDYS
+88 ELAGATASGLTNLND
-101 NGDWN
+101 DW
-106 TPSNILTMGFDTC
+106 TSPSNILTNGFVIC
-119 TDILAD
+119 EALFED
-125 FHETSIMDN
+125 FQSTSVLDN
-134 GGIAR
+134 SGIAR
-139 LFMDLMAMIITIASF
+139 MFMDLIAIAITIASF

-165 IEFCIFSSL
+165 IEFDIFSSL

-200 FGVKLMIMFFL
+200 FGIKLMVMFFL
-211 LGLFNT
+211 LGLFDT
-217 LSDTLINIPVPGESD
+217 LSGTLV
-232 DGNFAAML
+232 NFEENATFSAML
-240 KVALSYATLAFLVW
+240 KIALSYATLAFLVW

-266 QPSMEAGDVIRG
+266 QPSMEAGDVVRG

-356 GANRALNQMEDY
+356 GANRAMNQMEDY
-368 KNLKTGEY
+368 KNLKSGEY

>member
-1 MDFTSN
+1 MIVVDFASE
-7 NFLDEL
+7 NFLNTL
-13 LNFFEEHSVIGLLAL
+13 LAFFEEHSVTGMIQL

-33 ELVSVLAIIDFCT
+33 ELVCVLAIIDICST
-46 IWALYDGQMRLSLVI
+46 WALYDGQMRMSFVI
-61 SKIMK
+61 NKTMK
-66 VGFFLLLIVNWSDI
+66 VGFFLLLIVNWDTI
-80 NKVVVDSF
+80 NSAILRSF
-88 QMAGSTAAGLDYS
+88 EIAGATASGLS
-101 NGDWN
+101 NIGAGDWIS
-106 TPSNILTMGFDTC
+106 PSKILERGFNICGTLFKDFQDTGI
-119 TDILAD
+119 T
-125 FHETSIMDN
+125 DN

-139 LFMDLMAMIITIASF
+139 LFMDLIAIAITIASF

-187 SFLFQRVVSGVFA
+187 SFLFQRVVSGVFS
-200 FGVKLMIMFFL
+200 FGIKLMIMYFL
-211 LGLFNT
+211 LGLFDT
-217 LSDTLINIPVPGESD
+217 LSGALTSFEENVS
-232 DGNFAAML
+232 FSSML
-240 KVALSYATLAFLVW
+240 KMALSYATLAFLVW

-266 QPSMEAGDVIRG
+266 QPSMEAGDVVRG

-304 GKTAAGYGFAN
+304 GKTAAGYGLAN

-325 GVQGGSVAGEV
+325 GIQGGSVAGEV

-356 GANRALNQMEDY
+356 GANRAMNQMEDY
-368 KNLKTGEY
+368 KNLKSGEY

>member
-1 MDFTSN
+1 MDFTDT
-7 NFLDEL
+7 NFLDNL
-13 LNFFEEHSVIGLLAL
+13 LNFFYEHSVTGMIQL

-33 ELVSVLAIIDFCT
+33 ELVCVLAIIDICST
-46 IWALYDGQMRLSLVI
+46 WALYDGQMRMSFVI
-61 SKIMK
+61 NKVMK
-66 VGFFLLLIVNWSDI
+66 VGFFLLLIVNWDTI
-80 NKVVVDSF
+80 NSAILRSF
-88 QMAGSTAAGLDYS
+88 EIAGATASGLS
-101 NGDWN
+101 NIGAGDWIS
-106 TPSNILTMGFDTC
+106 PSKILERGFNICGTLFKDFQDTGI
-119 TDILAD
+119 T
-125 FHETSIMDN
+125 DN

-139 LFMDLMAMIITIASF
+139 LFMDLIAIAITIASF

-187 SFLFQRVVSGVFA
+187 SFLFQRVVSGVFS
-200 FGVKLMIMFFL
+200 FGVKLMIMYFL
-211 LGLFNT
+211 LGLFDT
-217 LSDTLINIPVPGESD
+217 LSGTLTSFEENVS
-232 DGNFAAML
+232 FSSML
-240 KVALSYATLAFLVW
+240 KMALSYATLAFLVW

-266 QPSMEAGDVIRG
+266 QPSMEAGDVVRG

-285 VAGAVGG
+285 VAG

-304 GKTAAGYGFAN
+304 GKTAAGNGFAN